1 MRLLVAEDDAKLRDV
16 LTRGLTQAGYVVD
29 AVADGDD
36 AQASLLSNAFDVAV
50 IDWRMPG
57 RDGIKVVETLRAHGM
72 SIPVL
77 MLTAR
82 DTPPDRIRGLDA
94 GCDDYLVKPF
104 DFDELLARL
113 RALLR
118 RPATA
123 LGVQLRIGALIIDP
137 AAGAVSVNGHTVALT
152 PTEYAIVELLARR
165 SPAVVRRDAIA
176 NHAWPDSLD
185 AIGSNNID
193 VHIARARAKLAD
205 SGVRIEAVRRVGYR
219 ITERRA

>member
-1 MRLLVAEDDAKLRDV
+1 MRLLVAEDDDKLRDV
-16 LTRGLTQAGYVVD
+16 LTRGLTQAGYTVD
-29 AVADGDD
+29 SVSRGDEAD
-36 AQASLLSNAFDVAV
+36 ASLMRESYDVAV

-57 RDGIKVVETLRAHGM
+57 GDGIEVVASLRARGV
-72 SIPVL
+72 SVPVL

-118 RPATA
+118 RPVET
-123 LGVQLRIGALIIDP
+123 LGVQLRVGALIIDP
-137 AAGAVSVNGHTVALT
+137 AAGSASVNGRSIALT
-152 PTEYAIVELLARR
+152 RTEFAIVELLARR

-193 VHIARARAKLAD
+193 VHIARVRAKMVEA
-205 SGVRIEAVRRVGYR
+205 GVRIEAVRRVGYR
-219 ITERRA
+219 LVER

>member
-1 MRLLVAEDDAKLRDV
+1 MRLLVAEDDATLREV
-16 LTRGLTQAGYVVD
+16 LTRGLSQAGYAVD
-29 AVADGDD
+29 AVSGGDD
-36 AQASLLSNAFDVAV
+36 AYASLTRDEYDVAV

-57 RDGIKVVETLRAHGM
+57 RDGIDVVTSLRARGVAV
-72 SIPVL
+72 PVL

-104 DFDELLARL
+104 DFEELLARL

-118 RPATA
+118 RPVAT

-137 AAGAVSVNGHTVALT
+137 AAGSASVNGRPIALT
-152 PTEYAIVELLARR
+152 PTEYALVEVLARR

-193 VHIARARAKLAD
+193 VHIARVRAKLVEA
-205 SGVRIEAVRRVGYR
+205 GVRIEAVRRVGYR
-219 ITERRA
+219 LVER

>member
-1 MRLLVAEDDAKLRDV
+1 MHLLVAEDDAKLRDV
-16 LTRGLTQAGYVVD
+16 LTRGLTQAGYTVD
-29 AVADGDD
+29 ATANGDD
-36 AQASLLSNAFDVAV
+36 AYAFLMREAYDVAV
-50 IDWRMPG
+50 VDWRMPG
-57 RDGIKVVETLRAHGM
+57 RDGIDVVARLRASGV

-118 RPATA
+118 RPTTT
-123 LGVQLRIGALIIDP
+123 LGVQLRVGALIIEP
-137 AAGAVSVNGHTVALT
+137 AAGSASVNGRSIALT

-165 SPAVVRRDAIA
+165 SPAVARRDAIA

-193 VHIARARAKLAD
+193 VHIARVRAKIVDA
-205 SGVRIEAVRRVGYR
+205 GVRIEAVRRVGYR
-219 ITERRA
+219 LVEQ

>member
-1 MRLLVAEDDAKLRDV
+1 MRLLIAEDDDKLRDV
-16 LTRGLTQAGYVVD
+16 LTRGLTQAGYTVD
-29 AVADGDD
+29 AVSRGDEAD
-36 AQASLLSNAFDVAV
+36 ASLRREGYDVAV

-57 RDGIKVVETLRAHGM
+57 RDGIEVVESLRARGV
-72 SIPVL
+72 SVPVL

-118 RPATA
+118 RPVET
-123 LGVQLRIGALIIDP
+123 LGVQLRVGALIIDP
-137 AAGAVSVNGHTVALT
+137 AAGSASVNGRSIALT
-152 PTEYAIVELLARR
+152 RTEFAIVELLARR

-193 VHIARARAKLAD
+193 VHIARVRAKMVEA
-205 SGVRIEAVRRVGYR
+205 GVRIEAVRRVGYR
-219 ITERRA
+219 LVER